1 MSGDRVKSAEAEV
14 QKLLDARIIRGV
26 QYPVWVANVVMVPKK
41 NGNMSMCIDF
51 TELNKACPKDP
62 YPLPRI
68 NVIIDQAAGCDML
81 SLLDCFSGYHQV
93 WMRRDDEA
101 KTGFMTPFVIF
112 CFIRMP
118 EGLRNAGSTFNRMMK
133 LILGNQLGRN
143 ASAYVDDIVI
153 MSEKEKDHIADLTE
167 TFDNMRR
174 NGLKLNP
181 EKCIFGIPIG
191 QLLGCMVYKRG
202 IQANPQKIEAL
213 RIMQPPSIRKEVQR
227 LTGRIASLNRFIS
240 KAAERSLPFLKVLRA
255 NSAFQWGPE
264 QQQAFDDLKKYLE
277 EAAVMTK
284 PSPKA
289 ELLLYIA
296 ATDTA
301 VSAVLVEERKE
312 ADALKQFPIYYVS
325 EALSGSKLFYS
336 EMEKM
341 AYAVVMAKRK
351 LRHYF
356 QSHNVSVPTT
366 FPLRDMFEN
375 KESTGRMG
383 KWATEL
389 AEHVINSVARSA
401 IKSQVL
407 AYFVADWTP
416 STPKGEA
423 IVTEP
428 VWEVQ
433 CDGAYCH
440 LGSAAAAVLKSP
452 SGIKLRYA
460 LRMKCDNCTNNV
472 AEYEGLLL
480 ALRKARAVG
489 ARRLVILTDS
499 ELVAGHIE
507 KTYKA
512 KKPDMMKYL
521 QVVRSMEKFF
531 IGITVR
537 SFPRHYNK
545 EADAIAKATALLE
558 PLPPDVFYET
568 TTILSAAD
576 EATPPSL

>member
-1 MSGDRVKSAEAEV
+1 
-14 QKLLDARIIRGV
+14 
-26 QYPVWVANVVMVPKK
+26 
-41 NGNMSMCIDF
+41 
-51 TELNKACPKDP
+51 
-62 YPLPRI
+62 
-68 NVIIDQAAGCDML
+68 
-81 SLLDCFSGYHQV
+81 
-93 WMRRDDEA
+93 
-101 KTGFMTPFVIF
+101 
-112 CFIRMP
+112 
-118 EGLRNAGSTFNRMMK
+118 MMK

-153 MSEKEKDHIADLTE
+153 MSEREKDHIADLTE

-181 EKCIFGIPIG
+181 EKCIFGIRKG
-191 QLLGCMVYKRG
+191 QLLGCMVSKRG

-213 RIMQPPSIRKEVQR
+213 RRMQPPSSRKEVQR

-240 KAAERSLPFLKVLRA
+240 KAAKRSLPFFKLLRA
-255 NSAFQWGPE
+255 NSTFQWGPK

-277 EAAVMTK
+277 DAAVMTK

-312 ADALKQFPIYYVS
+312 EDALKQFPIYYVS

-341 AYAVVMAKRK
+341 TYAMVMAKRK

-356 QSHNVSVPTT
+356 QIHNVSVPTA

-375 KESTGRMG
+375 KESTRRMG

-389 AEHVINSVARSA
+389 AEHVINFVARSA

-407 AYFVADWTP
+407 TDFVADWTP
-416 STPKGEA
+416 SAPKGEA

-433 CDGAYCH
+433 CYGAYCH
-440 LGSAAAAVLKSP
+440 LGSAAAAVLKS
-452 SGIKLRYA
+452 LRA
-460 LRMKCDNCTNNV
+460 
-472 AEYEGLLL
+472 
-480 ALRKARAVG
+480 
-489 ARRLVILTDS
+489 S
-499 ELVAGHIE
+499 
-507 KTYKA
+507 
-512 KKPDMMKYL
+512 
-521 QVVRSMEKFF
+521 
-531 IGITVR
+531 
-537 SFPRHYNK
+537 SFVMPYG
-545 EADAIAKATALLE
+545 
-558 PLPPDVFYET
+558 
-568 TTILSAAD
+568 
-576 EATPPSL
+576 